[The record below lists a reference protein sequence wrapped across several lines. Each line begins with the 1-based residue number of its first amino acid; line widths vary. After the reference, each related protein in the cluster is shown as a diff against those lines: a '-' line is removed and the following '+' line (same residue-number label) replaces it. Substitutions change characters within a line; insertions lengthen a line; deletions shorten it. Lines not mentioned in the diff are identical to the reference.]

1 MVWWPSPTFDGPNT
15 QNETWALTNLTSTA
29 PAFIPTY
36 GQTQQHMTE
45 GIGCGIIMSI
55 ITAQFCQQYLRRTG
69 SYACSWLATCTTYFV
84 YTVTVVMMGTSSA
97 IFNPAVLFGWALLG
111 RTAWG
116 NWIKLSLTMIL
127 GSFAGVLCPPPAV
140 PPAPTLPQFYAQ
152 LNRVPIPR
160 RGPDGRWLYMQLR
173 FRWSMV
179 FPTRLRVWGPADE
192 LPAASAPVPA
202 WQGGKAW
209 AGVLLPHDAAPVSA
223 GGAPPSTPPPPAPA
237 DAEAAANK
245 LAGSGSADGDDSVL
259 SEWLEAGWTAE
270 EARLAAT
277 PEFQAEVVRDRHA
290 KLSCFAETPTI
301 YSRFWLAQIW
311 PHIMAGTTLVHWLSF
326 MTGNA
331 TQLTNTNVYLV
342 QPVNAPG
349 QQYSFQNAVLIA
361 WLMGLAYFLL
371 TGTAGS
377 TCNLQLNPASDLG
390 GRIAYTLLPI
400 ANKGHAGWS
409 YAWVPTFM
417 PFVAASIGAG
427 IMYMSM

>member
-1 MVWWPSPTFDGPNT
+1 MRTDGSWQESGP
-15 QNETWALTNLTSTA
+15 
-29 PAFIPTY
+29 PCP
-36 GQTQQHMTE
+36 
-45 GIGCGIIMSI
+45 C
-55 ITAQFCQQYLRRTG
+55 
-69 SYACSWLATCTTYFV
+69 CS
-84 YTVTVVMMGTSSA
+84 
-97 IFNPAVLFGWALLG
+97 
-111 RTAWG
+111 
-116 NWIKLSLTMIL
+116 
-127 GSFAGVLCPPPAV
+127 CPPPAV

-192 LPAASAPVPA
+192 SPAASAPVPA

-277 PEFQAEVVRDRHA
+277 PEFQAEVLRDRHA

-301 YSRFWLAQIW
+301 YSRFWLAQVGA
-311 PHIMAGTTLVHWLSF
+311 AGGAAACGAAWSLHRAPCTAVHSSNLHRA
-326 MTGNA
+326 A
-331 TQLTNTNVYLV
+331 TC
-342 QPVNAPG
+342 
-349 QQYSFQNAVLIA
+349 
-361 WLMGLAYFLL
+361 LA
-371 TGTAGS
+371 TR
-377 TCNLQLNPASDLG
+377 N
-390 GRIAYTLLPI
+390 
-400 ANKGHAGWS
+400 
-409 YAWVPTFM
+409 
-417 PFVAASIGAG
+417 
-427 IMYMSM
+427 